1 MERRWKVLMV
11 TAAAVFMG
19 FLDVTIV
26 NIAFPDIRGDF
37 NGDSL
42 SSLSWILNAYN
53 VVFAALLIPA
63 GRLADR
69 LGRKRLF
76 MSGLAVFG
84 VASLLCAVAP
94 SVPFL
99 VGARVVQAAGGA
111 LLVPASLG
119 LLLPEFPIE
128 KRATATALWG
138 ATGAVA
144 AATGPS
150 LGGLLV
156 DAAGW
161 RWVFLVNVPIAVV
174 ALGVGRGLLRES
186 REPSANRLPDPIGV
200 ALLGLGVAAVSLGI
214 VKSADWGWGSTG
226 VVASLAVGA
235 ALLIATVAR
244 STSQPA
250 PVFEPAL
257 FRVRSFAVANGA
269 IVLFATGFYALLL
282 CNVLFLTQVWHYSV
296 LTAGV
301 MLTPSPIMAAISAA
315 VGGRLADRFGQRV
328 IAVPGL
334 ALFAIGGFL
343 MASVI
348 GAERDYAG
356 ELLPIQF
363 VTGIG
368 IGLSFASLSSA
379 AVAELPPMRFA
390 TGTAIF
396 GCGRQVGAV
405 LGVALLIAVIG
416 TPAPAEA
423 LTAFHHGWELV
434 GATGAAAM
442 LLAAGLGRVRA
453 RVPESEVVLAEV
465 GA

>member
-1 MERRWKVLMV
+1 V
-11 TAAAVFMG
+11 
-19 FLDVTIV
+19 
-26 NIAFPDIRGDF
+26 
-37 NGDSL
+37 
-42 SSLSWILNAYN
+42 
-53 VVFAALLIPA
+53 
-63 GRLADR
+63 
-69 LGRKRLF
+69 
-76 MSGLAVFG
+76 
-84 VASLLCAVAP
+84 
-94 SVPFL
+94 
-99 VGARVVQAAGGA
+99 
-111 LLVPASLG
+111 
-119 LLLPEFPIE
+119 
-128 KRATATALWG
+128 
-138 ATGAVA
+138 
-144 AATGPS
+144 
-150 LGGLLV
+150 LV

-161 RWVFLVNVPIAVV
+161 RWVFLVNVPIAIAALV
-174 ALGVGRGLLRES
+174 AGRRLLRES
-186 REPSANRLPDPIGV
+186 REPSAARLPDPVGV
-200 ALLGLGVAAVSLGI
+200 GLLGLGVAAVSLGI
-214 VKSADWGWGSTG
+214 VKSADWGWGSTR

-235 ALLIATVAR
+235 VLLIATVAR
-244 STSQPA
+244 SSTQSA

-257 FRVRSFAVANGA
+257 FRVRSFAVSNAS
-269 IVLFATGFYALLL
+269 IVLFSTGFYALLL

-301 MLTPSPIMAAISAA
+301 LLTPSPIMAALSAP

-356 ELLPIQF
+356 ELLPIQL

-396 GCGRQVGAV
+396 ACARQVGAV

-416 TPAPAEA
+416 TPAPSEA
-423 LTAFHHGWELV
+423 LGVFHHGWQLV
-434 GATGAAAM
+434 GATGAAAA
-442 LLAAGLGRVRA
+442 LLATGLGRVRA
-453 RVPESEVVLAEV
+453 RVPGTVPAEV

>member
-1 MERRWKVLMV
+1 MERRWKVLIV

-26 NIAFPDIRGDF
+26 NIAFPDIRKDFSGDTLA
-37 NGDSL
+37 D
-42 SSLSWILNAYN
+42 LSWILNAYN
-53 VVFAALLIPA
+53 IVFAALLIPA

-69 LGRKRLF
+69 IGRKRMF
-76 MSGLAVFG
+76 MTGLALFG
-84 VASLLCAVAP
+84 LASLLCAVAP
-94 SVPFL
+94 TLPVL
-99 VGARVVQAAGGA
+99 VAARVLQAVGGA

-128 KRATATALWG
+128 QRATATSIWG

-156 DAAGW
+156 HAAGW
-161 RWVFLVNVPIAVV
+161 RWVFLVNVPIAVAALV
-174 ALGVGRGLLRES
+174 AGRRLLRES
-186 REPSANRLPDPIGV
+186 REPSAGRLPDPVGV
-200 ALLGLGVAAVSLGI
+200 VLLGLGVAAVSLGI
-214 VKSADWGWGSTG
+214 VKSADWGWGSTRTI
-226 VVASLAVGA
+226 ASLAAGA
-235 ALLIATVAR
+235 VLLIATVAR
-244 STSQPA
+244 SSTQAA

-257 FRVRSFAVANGA
+257 FRVRSFAVANA
-269 IVLFATGFYALLL
+269 SIVLFSTGFYALLL

-301 MLTPSPIMAAISAA
+301 LLTPAPIMAALSAP

-356 ELLPIQF
+356 ELLPLQF

-396 GCGRQVGAV
+396 ACARQVGAV

-416 TPAPAEA
+416 TPAPSEA
-423 LTAFHHGWELV
+423 LSVFRHGWALV
-434 GATGAAAM
+434 GATGGAAA

-453 RVPESEVVLAEV
+453 RVPGAVPAEA